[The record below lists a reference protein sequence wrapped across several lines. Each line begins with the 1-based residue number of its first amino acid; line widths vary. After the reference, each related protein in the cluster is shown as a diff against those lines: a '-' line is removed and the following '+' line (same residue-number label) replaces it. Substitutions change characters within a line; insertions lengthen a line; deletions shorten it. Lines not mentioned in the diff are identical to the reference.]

1 MIQHQKNVILFSFF
15 SSTPSDRDNGS
26 RDHQAEPDPGPDTPT
41 VDGPALG
48 QPETG
53 LGRAH
58 AGTRTH
64 RTAGPNLQSSFCGRC
79 RGWKDEFH

>member
-1 MIQHQKNVILFSFF
+1 MIQHQKNVILFFFF

-26 RDHQAEPDPGPDTPT
+26 RDHQTEPNPSPDTPT

-64 RTAGPNLQSSFCGRC
+64 RTAGPNLQSRFRGR
-79 RGWKDEFH
+79 RSSRKDEFH

>member
-1 MIQHQKNVILFSFF
+1 MIQHQKNVIFFFSF
-15 SSTPSDRDNGS
+15 SSTPSDRDNRS
-26 RDHQAEPDPGPDTPT
+26 RDGQTEPDPGPDTPT
-41 VDGPALG
+41 INGPALG

-64 RTAGPNLQSSFCGRC
+64 RTAGPNLQSRFCGR
-79 RGWKDEFH
+79 RRRRKDEFH